1 MTLTAA
7 SVLEAIAASYAA
19 GYSARDAEVAELQ
32 AHIARL
38 LALLAAA
45 RAA

>member
-1 MTLTAA
+1 MTLTDA
-7 SVLEAIAASYAA
+7 SVAEAIAASYAA
-19 GYSARDAEVAELQ
+19 GYAARDEEVAELR
-32 AHIARL
+32 AHVARL